1 MENTKQKYILD
12 GEIPLGTS
20 VNCSRNY
27 SHYLWNYGL
36 PENLQYRKDLLR
48 VTMEQEKVEEPV
60 GSELYVER
68 IITFFTVEIL
78 ENTFQALNEYA
89 FVMAHL
95 EIVEE
100 LLDGFTR
107 EQKENESIEIT
118 AKGRKIKHY
127 SYLSVYGHLC
137 DKLSN
142 ELNQF
147 MPVKTDG
154 WYHPFHVLG
163 VQVDYNNNSE
173 TCDKYPYRLDNGRLI
188 KLDKD
193 ADLKD
198 IAVYLMHYM
207 VELDKAV
214 FKKHYDYNR

>member
-1 MENTKQKYILD
+1 MQKYILD
-12 GEIPLGTS
+12 GEIPLGTR
-20 VNCSRNY
+20 VNCSH
-27 SHYLWNYGL
+27 HYLWDYGL

-48 VTMEQEKVEEPV
+48 VTMDRETSSRPASPKIHVEC
-60 GSELYVER
+60 
-68 IITFFTVEIL
+68 IDTFFTVEIL

-95 EIVEE
+95 EIIEE

-118 AKGRKIKHY
+118 AEGRELKHY
-127 SYLSVYGHLC
+127 SYFTVYGQLC

-142 ELNQF
+142 ELRQF
-147 MPVKTDG
+147 KPVKTDG

-193 ADLKD
+193 ADLQT

-207 VELDKAV
+207 VDLDKTV
-214 FKKHYDYNR
+214 FENHYDNNR